1 MPLIDSIVIFLV
13 SLILGTIGIYA
24 GVSLVA
30 DREVSYRNAAITALL
45 GALAWGIVSFFT
57 GFIPILGALLALIV
71 WVGVINWRYPGGWIT
86 AAGIGFVAWLV
97 VFVVVYVLATLGLIT
112 PDALGV
118 PGI

>member
-1 MPLIDSIVIFLV
+1 MAILDSLVIFLV
-13 SLILGTIGIYA
+13 SLLLGTIGIYA
-24 GVSLVA
+24 GVRLVA
-30 DREVSYRNAAITALL
+30 DRDIGYGNAALTALL
-45 GALAWGIVSFFT
+45 GAAAWGIVSFFV
-57 GFIPILGALLALIV
+57 GFIPVLGALLALVV
-71 WVGVINWRYPGGWIT
+71 WIGVINWRYPGGWIT